1 MVGTQYTFIGNKTC
15 WYEYLVPSPKVMELV
30 NGGANLPIQ
39 SAPDYK
45 SCSSPPHYSACKKS
59 KALVVPFHT

>member
-30 NGGANLPIQ
+30 NRGANIQIQ
-39 SAPDYK
+39 SKLQIMITNPDSDYK
-45 SCSSPPHYSACKKS
+45 SCS
-59 KALVVPFHT
+59 

>member
-15 WYEYLVPSPKVMELV
+15 WYDYLVPSPKVMELV
-30 NGGANLPIQ
+30 NRGANIQIQ

-45 SCSSPPHYSACKKS
+45 SCS
-59 KALVVPFHT
+59 